1 VVEENEKLAT
11 PKKEA
16 TAAASKNQKKK
27 QRARAQLE
35 AALADAK
42 QTVAAEISRLEQ
54 CSQINLLISKY
65 FFYEFIA
72 LQRSFV

>member
-1 VVEENEKLAT
+1 VVEEKPT
-11 PKKEA
+11 PPPKKEA

-54 CSQINLLISKY
+54 CSQINLLN
-65 FFYEFIA
+65 EFIA